1 MFGIALP
8 LNFASPYKS
17 SNIVDFWHRWHMTL
31 SRFLRDYL
39 YIPLGG
45 NRRGQVR
52 RYINLLLTMTIGGLW
67 HGAGWTFVA
76 WGALHGIYLMV
87 NHAWSAMRARLPFAV
102 PASVGF
108 VLAWLLTFVAVIV
121 GWVLFR
127 SHSITG
133 ARLILAGMTGL
144 NGGSAEPLPPPV
156 IWVWCTCLGAIA
168 LLLPNTQ
175 EIMRDYLTGVARTPI
190 VFHTAVPFSFRR
202 SVPWAMAVGAML
214 AAGLMSLPQ
223 PTSFLYFN
231 F

>member
-1 MFGIALP
+1 
-8 LNFASPYKS
+8 
-17 SNIVDFWHRWHMTL
+17 
-31 SRFLRDYL
+31 
-39 YIPLGG
+39 
-45 NRRGQVR
+45 
-52 RYINLLLTMTIGGLW
+52 
-67 HGAGWTFVA
+67 
-76 WGALHGIYLMV
+76 MV